1 MSDDNEKASIEVG
14 GIKFTGGKMI
24 AIFMAISAAV
34 GSLYGAFEVYKD
46 YTDMK
51 AMIQSYVAPE
61 LSHIELQLSVLEE
74 RTESS
79 VEFTRDINT
88 NLRTDIRRIESVVD
102 SVERSVRQTQRE
114 TVEDI
119 RALRSEIRDIEAEL
133 KIQIRDAL
141 DNPLA
146 N

>member
-1 MSDDNEKASIEVG
+1 MSDDNKKASIEIG
-14 GIKFTGGKMI
+14 GIKFTGGKMV
-24 AIFMAISAAV
+24 AIFMAISATV

-51 AMIQSYVAPE
+51 EMIQSYVAPD
-61 LSHIELQLSVLEE
+61 LSGIERQLSVLEE

-88 NLRTDIRRIESVVD
+88 NLRTDIRRIEGVVD
-102 SVERSVRQTQRE
+102 NVERSVRQTQRE

-119 RALRSEIRDIEAEL
+119 RALRSEIRDIESEL